1 MSLIGITGKTGCG
14 KSKIGKELA
23 SKLNY
28 LYIDIDKIGHEAIK
42 DDFIVEEL
50 CKEFSFKIL
59 DDNKNVDRKK
69 LGNIVFSNKDKMD
82 ILTNITWNYMDNRL
96 DNILRNNN
104 NCILDWALLPIV
116 KYFDMCDIKILISS
130 DDIVRKERILKRD
143 NISKE
148 YLEKRELNTLDY
160 SKFKFD
166 YLFTND
172 YSKETL
178 DYIVDTI
185 LNNYNR

>member
-1 MSLIGITGKTGCG
+1 
-14 KSKIGKELA
+14 
-23 SKLNY
+23 
-28 LYIDIDKIGHEAIK
+28 
-42 DDFIVEEL
+42 
-50 CKEFSFKIL
+50 
-59 DDNKNVDRKK
+59 
-69 LGNIVFSNKDKMD
+69 
-82 ILTNITWNYMDNRL
+82 
-96 DNILRNNN
+96 
-104 NCILDWALLPIV
+104 
-116 KYFDMCDIKILISS
+116 MCDIKILISS
-130 DDIVRKERILKRD
+130 DDIIRKERILKRD

-178 DYIVDTI
+178 DYIVNTI